1 METLGTEI
9 VSLVLHRME
18 MKEKIA
24 VRASELMMQFGIRT
38 VTMDDI
44 SKDLGISKKTIYQY
58 FKDKKE
64 LVNTITSIHLNIEK
78 ERFEGTAEES
88 ENSVRELIMVSQC
101 LRESMKD
108 MKMSLMNEL
117 QKFYPEAW
125 KMYEDFKKGVMLES
139 IIRVIERG
147 QKEGLFRKDVDPYVI
162 AVMRIEQVQTF
173 IMKNLFPKDKYTLYD
188 VQMQLFDHFIHGL
201 FTIDGHQL
209 FNEYTTSNINQNESI
224 D

>member
-1 METLGTEI
+1 
-9 VSLVLHRME
+9 ME

-24 VRASELMMQFGIRT
+24 VRASELMLEFGIRT

-44 SKDLGISKKTIYQY
+44 SRDLGISKKTIYQY

-64 LVNTITSIHLNIEK
+64 LVNTITSLHLNLEK
-78 ERFEGTAEES
+78 TRFEGTAAES
-88 ENSVRELIMVSQC
+88 ENGVHELILVSQC

-108 MKMSLMNEL
+108 MKMSMMNEL

-125 KMYEDFKKGVMLES
+125 QMYEDFKKGVMLEAITAV
-139 IIRVIERG
+139 IIRG
-147 QKEGLFRKDVDPYVI
+147 QKEGLFRAEVDPDLV

-173 IMKNLFPKDKYTLYD
+173 IMRNLFPREKYSLYD

-201 FTIDGHQL
+201 FTIEGHQL
-209 FNEYTTSNINQNESI
+209 FNEYTTSKIKNNETLN
-224 D
+224 

>member
-1 METLGTEI
+1 
-9 VSLVLHRME
+9 ME

-64 LVNTITSIHLNIEK
+64 LVNTITSIHLNLEK
-78 ERFEGTAEES
+78 GRFEGTAQDS
-88 ENSVRELIMVSQC
+88 ENSVHELIMVSQC

-117 QKFYPEAW
+117 QKFYPESW
-125 KMYEDFKKGVMLES
+125 QMYEDFKKGVMLET
-139 IIRVIERG
+139 ITGVILRG
-147 QKEGLFRKDVDPYVI
+147 QKEGLFRSEVDPHLI
-162 AVMRIEQVQTF
+162 AVMRIEQVQSF
-173 IMKNLFPKDKYTLYD
+173 IMRNLFPKENYSLYE

-201 FTIDGHQL
+201 FTIEGHQL
-209 FNEYTTSNINQNESI
+209 FNQYTTSKVKQNETLN
-224 D
+224 

>member
-1 METLGTEI
+1 
-9 VSLVLHRME
+9 ME

-64 LVNTITSIHLNIEK
+64 LVNTITNIHLNMEK
-78 ERFEGTAEES
+78 ERFNTTVVES
-88 ENSVRELIMVSQC
+88 ENSVQELILISHC
-101 LRESMKD
+101 LRESMQD
-108 MKMSLMNEL
+108 MKMSMMNEL
-117 QKFYPEAW
+117 NKFYPEAW
-125 KMYEDFKKGVMLES
+125 LMYEDFKKNVMMES
-139 IIRVIERG
+139 ITTVIKRG
-147 QKEGLFRKDVDPYVI
+147 QKEGFFRTEVDPYLI

-173 IMKNLFPKDKYTLYD
+173 IMNNLFPKDKYTLYD

-201 FTIDGHQL
+201 FTIEGHQL
-209 FNEYTTSNINQNESI
+209 FNQYTTSKVKQNETLN
-224 D
+224 

>member
-1 METLGTEI
+1 
-9 VSLVLHRME
+9 ME

-24 VRASELMMQFGIRT
+24 ERASELMLQFGIRT

-44 SKDLGISKKTIYQY
+44 SRDLGISKKTIYQY

-64 LVNTITSIHLNIEK
+64 LVNTITSIHLNLEK
-78 ERFEGTAEES
+78 ERFEGTAITS
-88 ENSVRELIMVSQC
+88 ENSVHELIMVSQC

-125 KMYEDFKKGVMLES
+125 QMYEDFKTEVMLES
-139 IIRVIERG
+139 ITTVIKRG
-147 QKEGLFRKDVDPYVI
+147 QKEGLFRAEVDPYLI

-173 IMKNLFPKDKYTLYD
+173 IMRNLFPREKYSLYD
-188 VQMQLFDHFIHGL
+188 AQMQLFDHFIHGL
-201 FTIDGHQL
+201 FTIEGHQL
-209 FNEYTTSNINQNESI
+209 FNDYTTSKIKTNETLN
-224 D
+224 

>member
-1 METLGTEI
+1 ME
-9 VSLVLHRME
+9 R
-18 MKEKIA
+18 KEKIA
-24 VRASELMMQFGIRT
+24 GRASELMQQFGIRT

-44 SKDLGISKKTIYQY
+44 SRDLGISKKTIYQY

-64 LVNTITSIHLNIEK
+64 LVNTITKLHLSSEK
-78 ERFEGTAEES
+78 CKFEGTATES
-88 ENSVRELIMVSQC
+88 ENGVHELILVSHC

-125 KMYEDFKKGVMLES
+125 QMYEDFKRGVMLEA
-139 IIRVIERG
+139 ITGVIKRG
-147 QKEGLFRKDVDPYVI
+147 QKEGLFRPEVDPDLI

-173 IMKNLFPKDKYTLYD
+173 IMSNPFHREEYSLSE

-201 FTIDGHQL
+201 FTIEGHQL
-209 FNEYTTSNINQNESI
+209 FNEYTTSKIKNNEALN
-224 D
+224 

>member
-1 METLGTEI
+1 
-9 VSLVLHRME
+9 ME

-24 VRASELMMQFGIRT
+24 ERASELMQQFGIRT

-44 SKDLGISKKTIYQY
+44 SRDLGISKKTIYQY

-64 LVNTITSIHLNIEK
+64 LVNTITSIHLNLEK
-78 ERFEGTAEES
+78 ERFEGTATTS
-88 ENSVRELIMVSQC
+88 DNSVHELIMVSQC

-125 KMYEDFKKGVMLES
+125 QMYEDFKAEVMLES
-139 IIRVIERG
+139 ITAVIKRG
-147 QKEGLFRKDVDPYVI
+147 QKEGLFRAEVDPYLI

-173 IMKNLFPKDKYTLYD
+173 IMRNLFPREKYSLYD
-188 VQMQLFDHFIHGL
+188 AQMQLFDHFIHGL
-201 FTIDGHQL
+201 FTIEGHQL
-209 FNEYTTSNINQNESI
+209 FNDYTTSKIKTNETLN
-224 D
+224 

>member
-1 METLGTEI
+1 
-9 VSLVLHRME
+9 ME

-24 VRASELMMQFGIRT
+24 GRASELMMEFGIRT

-44 SKDLGISKKTIYQY
+44 SRDLGISKKTIYQY

-64 LVNTITSIHLNIEK
+64 LVNTITDLHLNIEK
-78 ERFEGTAEES
+78 DRFQGTVINS
-88 ENSVRELIMVSQC
+88 ENGVHELIMVSQC

-108 MKMSLMNEL
+108 MKMSMMNEL

-125 KMYEDFKKGVMLES
+125 QMYEDFKKGVMLES
-139 IIRVIERG
+139 ITAVIIRG
-147 QKEGLFRKDVDPYVI
+147 QEEGLFRAEVDPRLV

-173 IMKNLFPKDKYTLYD
+173 IMRNLFPTEKYSLYD

-201 FTIDGHQL
+201 FTIEGHQL
-209 FNEYTTSNINQNESI
+209 FNEYTTSKTKNNDTLN
-224 D
+224 

>member
-1 METLGTEI
+1 
-9 VSLVLHRME
+9 

-24 VRASELMMQFGIRT
+24 ERASELMQQFGIRT

-44 SKDLGISKKTIYQY
+44 SRDLGISKKTIYQY

-64 LVNTITSIHLNIEK
+64 LVNTITSIHLNLEK
-78 ERFEGTAEES
+78 ERFEGTATAS
-88 ENSVRELIMVSQC
+88 ENSVHELIMVSQC

-125 KMYEDFKKGVMLES
+125 QMYEDFKKGVMLES
-139 IIRVIERG
+139 ITAVIERG
-147 QKEGLFRKDVDPYVI
+147 QKEGLFRAEVDPYLI

-173 IMKNLFPKDKYTLYD
+173 IMRNLFPREKYSLYD

-201 FTIDGHQL
+201 FTIEGHQL
-209 FNEYTTSNINQNESI
+209 FNDYTTSKIKTNETLN
-224 D
+224 